1 MCDRRTPARAPFA
14 ALALASAS
22 LAWLLCASPAAAVI
36 LGVMG
41 DSLSDEY
48 EETSYGSYAENWVEQ
63 LASYGGIDVGPTAA
77 EAGEPG
83 GSWDPV
89 RRSGYEYNWA
99 LAGATSESLLKKKQ
113 HTGLAAQ
120 VSPQGIDYA
129 VVAIGAN
136 DFHPDNGPYQNIYA
150 GNWTQAEI
158 DDYVNEKL
166 ANIETAIDTVLPTG
180 VQLVVANVSDY
191 GLTAAM
197 RILFPSAVGRQR
209 AADAISQLNDAID
222 ASAQAREL
230 VVVDL
235 FGSGVAI
242 FGPHDAPKTQLLIG
256 NVAINLL
263 AADTAAGTN
272 PTAAFVDDGI
282 HPNTTLQGIFAN
294 SMLAAISMAY
304 GADVTLFSEEEILA
318 HRGIAY
324 GGSDTLLAELGRNY
338 RDFIHDYTPQP
349 PIPVPV
355 LPPWGLAILAAL
367 LPAAALAAF
376 RGMIGQ
382 PISS

>member
-1 MCDRRTPARAPFA
+1 
-14 ALALASAS
+14 
-22 LAWLLCASPAAAVI
+22 
-36 LGVMG
+36 MG

-63 LASYGGIDVGPTAA
+63 LVIYGGVDVGPTAA

-120 VSPQGIDYA
+120 VSPEEITYA
-129 VVAIGAN
+129 VLAIGAN

-150 GNWTQAEI
+150 GNWSQSEI
-158 DDYVNEKL
+158 DAYVSEKL
-166 ANIETAIDTVLPTG
+166 ANINTAIDTVLPTG
-180 VQLVVANVSDY
+180 VHLVVANVSDY
-191 GLTAAM
+191 GVTATM
-197 RILFPSAVGRQR
+197 RVLFPSVVGRQR

-222 ASAQAREL
+222 ASAQTRRL

-242 FGPHDAPKTQLLIG
+242 FGPHDAPRTQLLIG
-256 NVAINLL
+256 NVPIDLMDS
-263 AADTAAGTN
+263 DTADGTN

-294 SMLAAISMAY
+294 SMLAAMNIAY
-304 GADVTLFSEEEILA
+304 GANFTLFTEAEILA

-324 GGSDTLLAELGRNY
+324 GGSDTLLAELGTDY
-338 RDFIHDYTPQP
+338 SGFIHDYTSSPV
-349 PIPVPV
+349 PVPV
-355 LPPWGLAILAAL
+355 LPPWSLAILATL
-367 LPAAALAAF
+367 LPATALRMLRRPAT
-376 RGMIGQ
+376 RGA
-382 PISS
+382 